1 VSLRTKRGAAA
12 AVTGLTVAG
21 SILLGVV
28 GNLAANTVGDIG
40 SGWKP
45 VIWIA
50 LGALAA
56 VAIVSAVVKTLRAGD
71 SAAES
76 RRDDETD
83 GGQRP
88 GKRKR
93 PWQLKAMFA
102 VWGLLAALA
111 LVGTVHAIARPA
123 SADIERI
130 YLWAFDAQRNDV
142 GGWEVTPAV
151 MIAVFLA
158 VFGWLTP
165 PFFAATNVYDAVPR
179 SAGPTVRAL
188 ATFGGFGLRRL
199 GWLLRF
205 ACGLLDPRHRDAAVH
220 RGQLVP
226 ARCFRLGSHRDGLAA
241 EGGLR

>member
-1 VSLRTKRGAAA
+1 MSLRTKRGAAA
-12 AVTGLTVAG
+12 AGLTVAG

-45 VIWIA
+45 AIWIA
-50 LGALAA
+50 LGVLAA
-56 VAIVSAVVKTLRAGD
+56 VAIVSAVVKTLRGGD

-76 RRDDETD
+76 RRHDETG
-83 GGQRP
+83 GGQRR

-111 LVGTVHAIARPA
+111 LVGTVHAIVRPA

-130 YLWAFDAQRNDV
+130 YLWAFDAQRNDA
-142 GGWEVTPAV
+142 GAWDMTPAA

-165 PFFAATNVYDAVPR
+165 PFFAARNVYDAVPR

-188 ATFGGFGLRRL
+188 ATSGGFVFGGWAGFFGSLAGFSILATVMPPSFAANLSLL
-199 GWLLRF
+199 GVF
-205 ACGLLDPRHRDAAVH
+205 ASVLTAMGWA
-220 RGQLVP
+220 
-226 ARCFRLGSHRDGLAA
+226 S